1 MHNFSLVKRTL
12 AVGADTYKLE
22 VTVKNK
28 GDDAYNAKLY
38 VTIPKGIK
46 IGRIFTLRDT
56 EGEDVS
62 IVKVQQL
69 CLFALACSNAIII
82 FGFSSLLL
90 LLLSE
95 GKN

>member
-1 MHNFSLVKRTL
+1 MGFSSVKRTL
-12 AVGADTYKLE
+12 AVGAETYKLE

-46 IGRIFTLRDT
+46 RGRIFTLRDA

-62 IVKVQQL
+62 IFFL
-69 CLFALACSNAIII
+69 
-82 FGFSSLLL
+82 
-90 LLLSE
+90 
-95 GKN
+95 

>member
-1 MHNFSLVKRTL
+1 MRFSFVKRTL
-12 AVGADTYKLE
+12 AVGAETYKLE

-46 IGRIFTLRDT
+46 RGRIFSLRDA

-62 IVKVQQL
+62 TFFCKSSNYNLHVT
-69 CLFALACSNAIII
+69 CSNVI
-82 FGFSSLLL
+82 FMFGKSSD
-90 LLLSE
+90 
-95 GKN
+95 